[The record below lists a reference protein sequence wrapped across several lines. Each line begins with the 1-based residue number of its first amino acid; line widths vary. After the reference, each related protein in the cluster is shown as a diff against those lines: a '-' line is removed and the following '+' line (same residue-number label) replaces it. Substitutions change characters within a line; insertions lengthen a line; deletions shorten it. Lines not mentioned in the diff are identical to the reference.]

1 MIFLDRLPIFFEDVY
16 KRQLLE
22 LEPVTGRTHQLRVH
36 CADGGFPILGDPQYG
51 TPASQAVSAQRGFS
65 TQQLCAARLIFPHP
79 MTGAAITLH
88 SRRSVSLFPANFSG
102 SPCQERKLDV

>member
-1 MIFLDRLPIFFEDVY
+1 MTRYRVLDRRDGCS
-16 KRQLLE
+16 LLE

-79 MTGAAITLH
+79 MTSAAIALH

-102 SPCQERKLDV
+102 APCQERKLDV